1 MKSLLISALLSTFAC
16 ASAAA
21 QTFHYYDFKSLTGLV
36 VNGSAWR
43 GHPVSPETK
52 PVLRLMDG
60 VGTHGQE
67 SSAWY
72 GQPVSVTSGFAV
84 GFSFDLNTCVG
95 IGCADGF
102 AFVIQNAAAG
112 TAAIGDFGGYLGYS
126 ESSNS
131 AGIENSLAIEFDTF
145 QNLNLNDPNANHVG
159 VQSCGTA
166 ANTSDHAT
174 CNLSLNATLPITL
187 TDGANHNVRI
197 TYTPGRMLTAI
208 DGIVVM
214 DTPVDLSTLLNLPN
228 GTAYVGFTAGAGS
241 GGENSDILN
250 WNFMSN

>member
-1 MKSLLISALLSTFAC
+1 MLVVTFAC
-16 ASAAA
+16 AAASA
-21 QTFHYYDFKSLTGLV
+21 QTFHYYNFNSVTGLV
-36 VNGSAWR
+36 LNGSAGR
-43 GHPVSPETK
+43 GHQVPPETK

-60 VGTHGQE
+60 LGSHGQE

-72 GQPVSVTSGFAV
+72 GQQVSVTGGFAV
-84 GFSFDLNTCVG
+84 GFSFNLNTCAG
-95 IGCADGF
+95 ISCADGF

-145 QNLNLNDPNANHVG
+145 QNFDFSDPNANHVA

-166 ANTSDHAT
+166 PNTADHAT

-197 TYTPGRMLTAI
+197 AYTPGRLLTTI
-208 DGIVVM
+208 DGVLVM
-214 DTPVDLSTLLNLPN
+214 NTPVDLSTLLNLPN

-250 WNFMSN
+250 WLFMSN